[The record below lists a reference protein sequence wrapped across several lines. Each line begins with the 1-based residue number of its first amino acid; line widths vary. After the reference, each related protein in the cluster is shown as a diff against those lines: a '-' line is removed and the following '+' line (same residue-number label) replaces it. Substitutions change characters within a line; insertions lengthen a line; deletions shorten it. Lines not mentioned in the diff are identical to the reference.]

1 MKLTIPSIHYLAL
14 APVLIFFGA
23 ALVLLF
29 AAALARRTLSRTVS
43 TVTTLSASLASV
55 VVAFFQWADV
65 SRHGASTTI
74 AHAVA
79 YDHFAIV
86 GSAVVAVCVG
96 LSALVAHDWATRE
109 GSGLAEYTMLAL
121 CSAAGAMVMVSAN
134 DLLVLFLGLEILSIG
149 LYVLVAFDRHRG
161 SSLEAA
167 LKYFL
172 LGGFASAVFIYGVA
186 LMYGATGTTT
196 LTGVAYFLGAT
207 TLVHPGL
214 LWAGGALLLVGFA
227 FKVAAVPFHLW
238 SPDVYQG
245 APTPVTGFMASIV
258 KIGAFVGF
266 VRVILSGLGTQID
279 TWRPTLWVLV
289 VLSTVVGATLALVQR
304 DVKRLLAY
312 SSINHAGF
320 MLLALWAGDLRGV
333 ASLVFYLLAYAPVV
347 VATFAV
353 VTLVGGPGDE
363 AHSVEHYR
371 GLGRRQPVLGTAL
384 SVLLLS
390 QLGAPLTVGFFAKFG
405 VLGAAVNA
413 NAQVLALI
421 ALLAAAVA
429 AYVYLRW
436 ILALWDSSASDE
448 GAARIAVPRASATVI
463 AVVCVASVL
472 FGVWPGPLAA
482 LAQHATALF
491 LP

>member
-1 MKLTIPSIHYLAL
+1 
-14 APVLIFFGA
+14 
-23 ALVLLF
+23 
-29 AAALARRTLSRTVS
+29 
-43 TVTTLSASLASV
+43 
-55 VVAFFQWADV
+55 
-65 SRHGASTTI
+65 
-74 AHAVA
+74 
-79 YDHFAIV
+79 
-86 GSAVVAVCVG
+86 
-96 LSALVAHDWATRE
+96 
-109 GSGLAEYTMLAL
+109 
-121 CSAAGAMVMVSAN
+121 
-134 DLLVLFLGLEILSIG
+134 
-149 LYVLVAFDRHRG
+149 
-161 SSLEAA
+161 
-167 LKYFL
+167 
-172 LGGFASAVFIYGVA
+172 
-186 LMYGATGTTT
+186 
-196 LTGVAYFLGAT
+196 
-207 TLVHPGL
+207 
-214 LWAGGALLLVGFA
+214 
-227 FKVAAVPFHLW
+227 
-238 SPDVYQG
+238 VYQG

-258 KIGAFVGF
+258 KVGAFVGF

-279 TWRPTLWVLV
+279 TWRPALWVLV
-289 VLSTVVGATLALVQR
+289 VLSTVVGASIALVQR

-333 ASLVFYLLAYAPVV
+333 ASLVFYLLSYAPVV

-421 ALLAAAVA
+421 TLLAAAVA

-436 ILALWDSSASDE
+436 ILTLWDSSASDE
-448 GAARIAVPRASATVI
+448 GAARIAVPRASASVI